1 MDELFG
7 LERHDGQAG
16 HGPIFW
22 FTINS
27 YLGKEEKRKKRKKKD
42 GKMQNSPSK
51 FHNFS
56 F

>member
-1 MDELFG
+1 MDELSG
-7 LERHDGQAG
+7 LEQHDGQAG
-16 HGPIFW
+16 HSPIFW

-27 YLGKEEKRKKRKKKD
+27 YLGKEQKIKKKKKD